1 MDNNRNNE
9 NARAEQI
16 ALRINEHH
24 NILANIYENLVD
36 RDFDE
41 AKKDINNLIDDLNL
55 ILKLIEH
62 GYI

>member
-1 MDNNRNNE
+1 MDNNRDNE

-24 NILANIYENLVD
+24 NILANTYENLVD

-41 AKKDINNLIDDLNL
+41 AKKDINDLIYDLNL

>member
-1 MDNNRNNE
+1 MDNNRDNE
-9 NARAEQI
+9 NARAERI

-24 NILANIYENLVD
+24 NILANTYENLVD

-41 AKKDINNLIDDLNL
+41 AKKDINDLIYDLNL

>member
-9 NARAEQI
+9 NARAERI

-24 NILANIYENLVD
+24 NILANTYENLVD

-41 AKKDINNLIDDLNL
+41 AKKDINDLIYDLNL

>member
-24 NILANIYENLVD
+24 NILANTYENLVD

-41 AKKDINNLIDDLNL
+41 AKKDINDLIDDLNL

>member
-1 MDNNRNNE
+1 MDNNRSNE

-24 NILANIYENLVD
+24 NILANTYENLVD

-41 AKKDINNLIDDLNL
+41 AKKDINDLIDDLNL

>member
-1 MDNNRNNE
+1 MDNNRDNE

-24 NILANIYENLVD
+24 NISANIYENLVD